1 MSYEFPADVR
11 QAIDQ
16 QLSFGGYRSEDDVL
30 RDALRALLEQRSTIL
45 EVDPIVVE
53 GVRRG
58 LADIEAGRSR
68 PLSEFDAEFRQ
79 QRGIPKNA

>member
-16 QLSFGGYRSEDDVL
+16 QMSFGKYRSEDDVL
-30 RDALRALLEQRSTIL
+30 RDALRALVEQRDSIL
-45 EVDPIVVE
+45 EIDPVVVE

-58 LADIEAGRSR
+58 VADIEAGRSR
-68 PLSEFDAEFRQ
+68 PLSEFDAEFRAQ
-79 QRGIPKNA
+79 HGIAKNA